1 MPPTFTPVF
10 ETMADVLEQL
20 GDIDPRRVR
29 LNPPPG
35 KATENDLLRLHQQ
48 TKRLYELVDGTLVEK
63 IMGFPESYLACE
75 LIKLVGAF
83 VDQHDLGFVVGE
95 AAAMRLMPGLV
106 RVPDLSFISWDLVPV
121 RGQVPDQAIPKLAPN
136 LAVEVLSRRN
146 TPREMERKLKEYFLS
161 GVRLVWFVDPRQ
173 RTVTVFTSP
182 DQSTIL
188 TEQQTL
194 TGGDVLPG
202 LVVPLA
208 RLFRPTPRRQAKPSK
223 ATKTKTTKPNNKKKP

>member
-1 MPPTFTPVF
+1 MAPVLQF

-29 LNPPPG
+29 LDPPPG
-35 KATENDLLRLHQQ
+35 KATENDLLKLEQR
-48 TKRLYELVDGTLVEK
+48 TDRLYELVDGTLVEK
-63 IMGFPESYLACE
+63 DMGLPESALALYLAYFLQQFLDE
-75 LIKLVGAF
+75 
-83 VDQHDLGFVVGE
+83 HDLGFLAG
-95 AAAMRLMPGLV
+95 ADALTRLMPGLV
-106 RVPDLSFISWDLVPV
+106 RIPDLSFVSWEQVPV
-121 RGQVPDQAIPKLAPN
+121 RGEVPDEPIAARAPD
-136 LAVEVLSRRN
+136 LAVEALSRRN
-146 TPREMERKLKEYFLS
+146 TRREMERKLKEYFLA

-182 DQSTIL
+182 DQSIIL

-208 RLFRPTPRRQAKPSK
+208 RLFRRTPRRQAKPSK
-223 ATKTKTTKPNNKKKP
+223 ASKTKTTKPSSKKKP